1 MNFAQAVNS
10 CFRKYITFSGRAPRS
25 EYWYFWLFF
34 LLVSTALTILN
45 TSIYGPS
52 LVVSNETI
60 FAQDG
65 TQSIERVIT
74 KQYSSG
80 WAGTIFSVIVFV
92 PGLAVAWRRIH
103 DIGRSGWWI
112 VAPFAVSFALVFSV
126 MLATIGWTALIGAL
140 FATGNVSVEAGKGA
154 LIASVAI
161 LGMFFTLLIWL
172 CGKSQ
177 PGTNKFGPNPH
188 TTTS

>member
-1 MNFAQAVNS
+1 MSFAQAVNC
-10 CFRKYITFSGRAPRS
+10 CFRKYITFSGRASRS

-34 LLVSTALTILN
+34 LLVSIALTILN
-45 TSIYGPS
+45 TSIYGS
-52 LVVSNETI
+52 LLVVSNETV

-65 TQSIERVIT
+65 TQSIERIVT

-80 WAGTIFSVIVFV
+80 WVGTIFGLFVFV

-112 VAPFAVSFALVFSV
+112 VAPFAVSFALVFST
-126 MLATIGWTALIGAL
+126 MLATIGWTALLRAI
-140 FATGNVSVEAGKGA
+140 FSTGNVSVEAGGGA
-154 LIASVAI
+154 LVASVAI
-161 LGMFFTLLIWL
+161 LGMFSTLLIWL

-177 PGTNKFGPNPH
+177 PGTNKYGPNPH
-188 TTTS
+188 TTKS